1 MPVSGLTISVPE
13 PLEISMHSV
22 HAQVTG
28 MLGRQSVGVGEGEKR
43 DSLDI
48 FNFWFRSDQ
57 LLSHV

>member
-1 MPVSGLTISVPE
+1 MKTDSQLEETNLWLPE
-13 PLEISMHSV
+13 GIM
-22 HAQVTG
+22 
-28 MLGRQSVGVGEGEKR
+28 GVGEGEKR